1 MIDRKEF
8 AEELMLRENV
18 RKAIRHVLNR
28 RETKRLNEEKELRS
42 VIRRLL
48 EGQSAVAS
56 VAKHESTGINTLEDL
71 LKNSN
76 LLSVLETGY
85 KSLTTDKQQRD
96 SYRAHI
102 LNAVEKS
109 LAPEESRK
117 EAGSNAELEPVEEEI
132 DINISD
138 RPEDDPDFIDVSDE
152 KEEPVEEPDERE
164 KFGIEGEDKTGRNR
178 AYDDFQDIEKN
189 ILVAYDNLDNP
200 KDIQMFEEYLLKN
213 LALYFDKFEG
223 ELSTTPEEPQAAQD
237 AQPDAST
244 PAPEEGESETDIPDF
259 ELEEGMEI
267 NLESLIDKLLEQ
279 QNMTNPNIEKGFSRN
294 KSLSNTLRKEGKSS
308 EAFEIM
314 LSALTLEEVIGLKLE
329 CSMKLTDGKLYG
341 FNLWSKIVD
350 IAKEGLYNAVVSV
363 TDTNAEI
370 RRILGVNPSS
380 WIDIK
385 RKFGI
390 DKE

>member
-18 RKAIRHVLNR
+18 RKAIRHVLNK

-42 VIRRLL
+42 VIRKLL
-48 EGQSAVAS
+48 EGQSAVAA
-56 VAKHESTGINTLEDL
+56 VAKHESTGINALEDL

-76 LLSVLETGY
+76 VLSVLETGY

-96 SYRAHI
+96 SYRSHI

-117 EAGSNAELEPVEEEI
+117 EAGSDGELEAVEEEI

-138 RPEDDPDFIDVSDE
+138 RPEDDPAFIDVED
-152 KEEPVEEPDERE
+152 KQEEPVEEPDERD
-164 KFGIEGEDKTGRNR
+164 KFGIEGQDKTGRNR

-189 ILVAYDNLDNP
+189 ILTAFDNLDNP

-213 LALYFDKFEG
+213 LALYFDKYES
-223 ELSTTPEEPQAAQD
+223 ELQVDVPEPAAAQD
-237 AQPDAST
+237 AQADEPA
-244 PAPEEGESETDIPDF
+244 PAPEEEGEPETDIPDF

-279 QNMTNPNIEKGFSRN
+279 
-294 KSLSNTLRKEGKSS
+294 
-308 EAFEIM
+308 
-314 LSALTLEEVIGLKLE
+314 
-329 CSMKLTDGKLYG
+329 
-341 FNLWSKIVD
+341 
-350 IAKEGLYNAVVSV
+350 
-363 TDTNAEI
+363 
-370 RRILGVNPSS
+370 
-380 WIDIK
+380 
-385 RKFGI
+385 
-390 DKE
+390 

>member
-18 RKAIRHVLNR
+18 RKAIRHVLNK

-42 VIRRLL
+42 VIRKLL
-48 EGQSAVAS
+48 EGQSAVAA
-56 VAKHESTGINTLEDL
+56 VAKHESTGINALEDL

-76 LLSVLETGY
+76 VLSVLETGY

-96 SYRAHI
+96 SYRSHI

-117 EAGSNAELEPVEEEI
+117 EAGSDGELEAVEEEI

-138 RPEDDPDFIDVSDE
+138 RPEDDPAFIDVED
-152 KEEPVEEPDERE
+152 KEEEPAEEPDERDT
-164 KFGIEGEDKTGRNR
+164 FGIEGQDKTGRNR

-189 ILVAYDNLDNP
+189 ILTSFDNLDNP

-213 LALYFDKFEG
+213 LALYFEKYES
-223 ELSTTPEEPQAAQD
+223 ELQVDVPEPAAAQD
-237 AQPDAST
+237 AQADEPAST
-244 PAPEEGESETDIPDF
+244 PEEEGDPETDIPDF

-279 QNMTNPNIEKGFSRN
+279 
-294 KSLSNTLRKEGKSS
+294 
-308 EAFEIM
+308 
-314 LSALTLEEVIGLKLE
+314 
-329 CSMKLTDGKLYG
+329 
-341 FNLWSKIVD
+341 
-350 IAKEGLYNAVVSV
+350 
-363 TDTNAEI
+363 
-370 RRILGVNPSS
+370 
-380 WIDIK
+380 
-385 RKFGI
+385 
-390 DKE
+390 